1 MPLNRVLRKCC
12 LFLPAGVWYGV
23 IFRFSA
29 QTGASSSAVS
39 DGLAFWL
46 LRRVYPAFFL
56 LNEPE
61 RTDLLLAVTFFI
73 RKAAHMAV
81 YFILAAL
88 LMWAVQKL
96 TERTGRRA
104 GAVISLCALLAGLDE
119 FHQTFVTGR
128 SGQLRDVC
136 IDLAGCGCFLLL
148 WLLICR
154 IRKKRRKP
162 ALPCGKTP

>member
-1 MPLNRVLRKCC
+1 MPLNRILRKCC
-12 LFLPAGVWYGV
+12 LFLPAGVWYGG

-29 QTGASSSAVS
+29 QTGASSSATS
-39 DGLAFWL
+39 DGLAYWL

-56 LNEPE
+56 LDEPE
-61 RTDLLLAVTFFI
+61 QANLLLAVTFCI

-104 GAVISLCALLAGLDE
+104 GTVVSLCALLAGLDE
-119 FHQTFVTGR
+119 FHQTFVAGR

-148 WLLICR
+148 WLLICQ
-154 IRKKRRKP
+154 RRKP
-162 ALPCGKTP
+162 ALPGSKTP